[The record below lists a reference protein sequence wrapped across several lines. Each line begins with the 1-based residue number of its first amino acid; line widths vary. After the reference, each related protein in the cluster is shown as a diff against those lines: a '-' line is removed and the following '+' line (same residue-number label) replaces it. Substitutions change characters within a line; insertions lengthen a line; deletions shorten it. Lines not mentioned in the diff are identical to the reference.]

1 MKITI
6 VNGPNLNLTGHRQ
19 PEIYGTET
27 FENYIPA
34 LQQMFPQH
42 DIEYFQSN
50 IEGELINTLHECKQN
65 GRMVL
70 LNAGGYS
77 HTSVALRDAV
87 SAIDLPVIE
96 IHMSQVAAREE
107 FRRTSFIGAAC
118 VGTITGFG
126 LDSYRLGI
134 LALESLS
141 E

>member
-19 PEIYGTET
+19 PEIYGNQT
-27 FENYIPA
+27 FENYSPS

-50 IEGELINTLHECKQN
+50 IEGELINALHECKKN
-65 GRMVL
+65 WRLVL

-126 LDSYRLGI
+126 LDSYLLGI